1 LKVLDVIQ
9 VRVPYF
15 ELQCWFDKVFQNVE
29 LLRQELAEVFQEE
42 DALLSAVL
50 ERAFRGEL

>member
-1 LKVLDVIQ
+1 MKVLDVIQ

>member
-1 LKVLDVIQ
+1 VLDVIQ